1 MRASPKTGASAGFS
15 LFEALIAMALMGL
28 VLAILGRVTAQW
40 LPAWHAG
47 FIRVQQSELL
57 GLGLD
62 RISADLAAA
71 EFISLSGISRRPYFE
86 GTPTSV
92 TFVRSAL
99 GPNTRE
105 GLEIVR
111 LFEMETPRGVA
122 FMRAQAPFRLGRQPG
137 NESADLALGNETTL
151 VPPPFRIAL
160 AYAGRDRRW
169 HDIWSGNGE
178 LPSAVRITIS
188 VVGQKGAAAA
198 STLALV
204 RIGSPAACARANSA
218 YTCLEELARTGETKS
233 ESDPDAPPI
242 EPPPPLQS
250 GRGLVDER

>member
-1 MRASPKTGASAGFS
+1 MRWKPKEGASPGFT
-15 LFEALIAMALMGL
+15 LFEALIAMTLMGL

-47 FIRVQQSELL
+47 FTRVQQSELL
-57 GLGLD
+57 GFGLD
-62 RISADLAAA
+62 RITADLAAA
-71 EFISLSGISRRPYFE
+71 EFISLSSISTRPYFE

-92 TFVRSAL
+92 SFVRAAL

-111 LFEMETPRGVA
+111 LFEMETARGVA
-122 FMRAQAPFRLGRQPG
+122 FMRAQAPFRLSRQPG
-137 NESADLALGNETTL
+137 NEAADLVLGNETTL

-169 HDIWSGNGE
+169 QDQWSGNGE

-188 VVGQKGAAAA
+188 ASSTEGAAAA
-198 STLALV
+198 STIALV

-218 YTCLEELARTGETKS
+218 YTCLDELARTGETKS
-233 ESDPDAPPI
+233 EGDPDAPPI